1 MHSKP
6 VTRDEKLILRRSF
19 LYLISNNIIGNMREE
34 IINEII
40 KIFLKGLG
48 KEMSINQI
56 SKVIGFSYE
65 PTYRH
70 IKYLEKK
77 KVLIGRRAGKAIM
90 CKINQDSLDARKLLE
105 KASLEKTQSFMKE
118 MSPSFKKLIDE
129 VIRKVEEELN
139 GNILSIVLFGSY
151 AKGIAKKESDVD
163 LLFLTSEWKESERKI
178 QAIVH
183 TLEYK
188 YGFSI
193 SPLIMCVK
201 DFENS
206 IKEGSVANEIIDFGI
221 VLYGFETYYRILFK
235 NFMWLR

>member
-1 MHSKP
+1 M
-6 VTRDEKLILRRSF
+6 
-19 LYLISNNIIGNMREE
+19 
-34 IINEII
+34 
-40 KIFLKGLG
+40 KIFLNGLR

-56 SKVIGFSYE
+56 SKIIKFSYE

-70 IKYLEKK
+70 VKYLEKK
-77 KVLIGRRAGKAIM
+77 KVLIGRKAGKATM
-90 CKINQDSLDARKLLE
+90 YRINQDSLDARKLLE
-105 KASLEKTQSFMKE
+105 KVSLEKTQSFMKK
-118 MSPSFKKLIDE
+118 MIPSFKKLIDE
-129 VIRKVEEELN
+129 VITRVEEELDA
-139 GNILSIVLFGSY
+139 NILSIVLFGSY
-151 AKGIAKKESDVD
+151 AKGTARKESDVD
-163 LLFLTSEWKESERKI
+163 LLFLTSEWKESDRKI

-193 SPLIMCVK
+193 SPLIMVLK

-206 IKEGSVANEIIDFGI
+206 IREGSVASEIIDFGL